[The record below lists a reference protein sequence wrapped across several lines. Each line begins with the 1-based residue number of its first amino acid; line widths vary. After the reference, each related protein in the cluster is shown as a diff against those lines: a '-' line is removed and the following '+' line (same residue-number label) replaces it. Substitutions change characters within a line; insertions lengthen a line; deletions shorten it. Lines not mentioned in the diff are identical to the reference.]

1 MVTSHLLQL
10 NYVILSCIS
19 LDYSVQLL
27 YDCISLLQ
35 RFLQLIYA
43 VVTLVNESGILQLTL
58 VTFDL
63 DVGTLISPVQQCSF
77 LGLKLVL
84 LTALFVYLVFVR
96 TSLSLLCFHTHLT
109 LWLEYVLWTL
119 LNYMLLKILV

>member
-10 NYVILSCIS
+10 NYIVLSCIS
-19 LDYSVQLL
+19 LDHSIQLL
-27 YDCISLLQ
+27 NHCISLLQ

-84 LTALFVYLVFVR
+84 QAALFVYLVFV
-96 TSLSLLCFHTHLT
+96 
-109 LWLEYVLWTL
+109 
-119 LNYMLLKILV
+119 